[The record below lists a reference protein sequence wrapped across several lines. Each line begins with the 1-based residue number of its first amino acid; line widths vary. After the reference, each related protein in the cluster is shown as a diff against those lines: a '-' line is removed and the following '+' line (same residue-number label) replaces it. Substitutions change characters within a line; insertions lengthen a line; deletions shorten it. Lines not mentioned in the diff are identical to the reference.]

1 MDNIAKSTEEKFIEL
16 VIPEAL
22 KACRESN
29 FKIPSLIIAQSALES
44 GWLKSSLAYKYNNL
58 LGRKWATNNVITKN
72 YVVFETKEWK
82 DGKFITVYSKFA
94 VYKDISDCFRD
105 YIWLLN
111 NVKKNGKLRYQA
123 VLNCKDYVCATDM
136 IKQCG
141 YCTSPTYT
149 NSLRNII
156 TKYNLDR
163 FDGEVK

>member
-1 MDNIAKSTEEKFIEL
+1 LDNIIKSTEEKFIEL
-16 VIPEAL
+16 VKPEAL
-22 KACRESN
+22 KACKESN

-58 LGRKWATNNVITKN
+58 LGRKFSKNNVITKDYITLKTQEYQN
-72 YVVFETKEWK
+72 GQY
-82 DGKFITVYSKFA
+82 ITVYSKFA

-141 YCTSPTYT
+141 YATSPTYT